1 MKNQCLALLFLGLL
15 ACALAQDNTVTV
27 TKATE
32 TVPTTQIVGSTATT
46 VCPRSTRT
54 HAHALAHAASFF
66 CTTGNRRSACA
77 HAVDLF
83 GVLAQPVLDVVSA
96 HNNNSHPLHQPPPFY
111 DPQGTIS
118 RSLRFFF

>member
-46 VCPRSTRT
+46 GTV
-54 HAHALAHAASFF
+54 
-66 CTTGNRRSACA
+66 
-77 HAVDLF
+77 
-83 GVLAQPVLDVVSA
+83 AQPVLTLSTSSA
-96 HNNNSHPLHQPPPFY
+96 SSLSPFWM
-111 DPQGTIS
+111 
-118 RSLRFFF
+118 L